1 MRKFTYIDTESY
13 WDEHLHA
20 CAVRVDPSDLRCRI
34 GCKRIFAA
42 AAMDI
47 SVDPSGAITCERIAS
62 WSLRDHGDEQAIV
75 RGLFEHLYAC
85 DDRNVVGFGSLA
97 NDVQIL
103 QLAAIEYSLV
113 LPSHFRARRGP
124 GITPTSPGSHF
135 DLGLGL
141 KGPGKSWPHLTEVL
155 ARIGIPLF
163 LYEGKK
169 LVSYPAHDQ
178 GWADVIAHV
187 ELDCALLAIAHL
199 AWLRSQGQQGLD
211 CWTASLA
218 VLDWARRHGRM
229 TAAAYAKLEL
239 ACAGLASMI
248 SDEQT
253 LAA

>member
-20 CAVRVDPSDLRCRI
+20 CAVRVDPLDLRYRV

-42 AAMDI
+42 AAMDVA
-47 SVDPSGAITCERIAS
+47 VDSSGAITCERIAS
-62 WSLRDHGDEQAIV
+62 WSLKDQGDEQAIV
-75 RGLFEHLYAC
+75 RGLFEHLYAS

-103 QLAAIEYSLV
+103 QMAAIEYSLV
-113 LPSHFRARRGP
+113 LPFHFRARRGP

-163 LYEGKK
+163 LYEDKK
-169 LVSYPAHDQ
+169 FVSYPAHDQ
-178 GWADVIAHV
+178 GWADIVAHV

-199 AWLRSQGQQGLD
+199 AWLRSQGHQGLD
-211 CWTASLA
+211 CWTAALA
-218 VLDWARRHGRM
+218 VLDWARRHGLM
-229 TAAAYAKLEL
+229 TGAVEAKLVSAIAEL
-239 ACAGLASMI
+239 SNM
-248 SDEQT
+248 
-253 LAA
+253 LAAEISSVA

>member
-20 CAVRVDPSDLRCRI
+20 CAVRVDPSDLRYRI
-34 GCKRIFAA
+34 ACKRIFAA
-42 AAMDI
+42 AAMDVA
-47 SVDPSGAITCERIAS
+47 VDSSGGITCECIAS
-62 WSLRDHGDEQAIV
+62 WSLKDQGDEQAIV
-75 RGLFEHLYAC
+75 RGLFEHLYAS

-169 LVSYPAHDQ
+169 FVSYPAHDQ

-187 ELDCALLAIAHL
+187 ELDCALLACQSACKRDPL
-199 AWLRSQGQQGLD
+199 SARKRDPLSRWRKVDRTRAFALR
-211 CWTASLA
+211 
-218 VLDWARRHGRM
+218 
-229 TAAAYAKLEL
+229 AA
-239 ACAGLASMI
+239 
-248 SDEQT
+248 
-253 LAA
+253 